1 MLRKKIDP
9 DFTKVKVVDEEG
21 NDSGFIEG
29 FASVYNNVDL
39 GGDVVRKGAFKKTI
53 KERLK
58 KGMILLFDSHAVYEG
73 TNAVIGAV
81 THAEERDE
89 GLWFHAAFSAVSRA
103 QEVRTK
109 VREKILRA
117 LSFGY
122 DVIKSSPSTEFGE
135 DVTELTELRLW
146 EISVVPWGM
155 NPKAATDIVKGI
167 GFGQEFDF
175 AANDYP
181 FDPVNARKR
190 VAEWAENDPF
200 LYAKAFVWSSE
211 ENAQSPF
218 GYALQVVDIID
229 GKPKYVLNAAKAA
242 LSRLRDTEHNK
253 GAFYHP
259 DAGEI
264 EQSLKMLYQKVD
276 EEFPEV
282 EAPEDE
288 QFKGL
293 SELVQGVQDFALAT
307 SLRKLSEGM
316 GTLSAK

>member
-1 MLRKKIDP
+1 MD
-9 DFTKVKVVDEEG
+9 
-21 NDSGFIEG
+21 
-29 FASVYNNVDL
+29 
-39 GGDVVRKGAFKKTI
+39 
-53 KERLK
+53 
-58 KGMILLFDSHAVYEG
+58 
-73 TNAVIGAV
+73 
-81 THAEERDE
+81 
-89 GLWFHAAFSAVSRA
+89 
-103 QEVRTK
+103 
-109 VREKILRA
+109 
-117 LSFGY
+117 
-122 DVIKSSPSTEFGE
+122 
-135 DVTELTELRLW
+135 
-146 EISVVPWGM
+146 
-155 NPKAATDIVKGI
+155 KGI

-264 EQSLKMLYQKVD
+264 EQSLKTLYQKVD

-293 SELVQGVQDFALAT
+293 SELSQGVQDFALAT
-307 SLRKLSEGM
+307 SLRKLNEGM